1 MIERG
6 TQHPLKTADYARCS
20 VRIYFA
26 FVACRKSS
34 GRASVGIAERQ
45 TTAVIGNVSATRR
58 RDRLKT
64 SAWMFRDVGDAW
76 AMPQHRLWADIRKQW
91 GTLQAST
98 DRQQFTNSHPRPK
111 ALRFLQRSIRINHIW
126 FPGYRVKQT
135 AEVLD
140 KIPPDV
146 PCNLQ
151 PGKH

>member
-6 TQHPLKTADYARCS
+6 TQHPLRTADNARCS

-91 GTLQAST
+91 VTLQAST
-98 DRQQFTNSHPRPK
+98 DRQQFTNSHLRPK

-151 PGKH
+151 PGKY